1 MDVLEVMEFPYSAF
15 SHRKRKAITYQASFS
30 AMFSGISSFIYY
42 PAIQPLAHSLHVSI
56 AAINLTVSA
65 YLIVAGIV
73 PSVIGTMADEAG
85 RRPVSILAF
94 TIYFAA
100 NLGLALQKSY
110 VALVILRCLQS
121 AGSAGTIAIA
131 YGVIADVTTPQER
144 GGYVG
149 ILMTFTNSAPSLA
162 PVIGG
167 ALVQELSWRWIFWL
181 LAIVS
186 GANLFSLLLFFPETS
201 RRLVGN
207 GSFHR
212 RSRINRSLYYMYI
225 KRGKLDEPSTS
236 TETSGFSLSRLVPN
250 PVACLTALLDKATL
264 ITIIVGSI
272 QYAIYSALGTSL
284 STEMANRYSLEGLIA
299 GLIFLPSGIG
309 GLLAAFLTGKLV
321 DHDFQVV
328 RRSLP
333 TRSNPETS
341 GPASANIELL
351 NFPIEKARLRSVLP
365 FFVTAS
371 IATVAYGW
379 SVHFRVNVA
388 VPLIM
393 QFLSGGSQIAMFVV
407 FGTLLTDININN
419 SATAQASYSIVR
431 CAFAA
436 AAVALLEPIIQGIGL
451 GWCLTIYTTLSMAC
465 LPLFWI
471 LVAKGWAWRRAKAQA
486 QRDAM

>member
-1 MDVLEVMEFPYSAF
+1 MELLYSAF
-15 SHRKRKAITYQASFS
+15 SHRTRKAITYQASFS

-42 PAIQPLAHSLHVSI
+42 PAIQPLSGSLHVSI
-56 AAINLTVSA
+56 AAINLTVSD
-65 YLIVAGIV
+65 LIVAGIV
-73 PSVIGTMADEAG
+73 PSIIGTMADEAG
-85 RRPVSILAF
+85 RRPVSILTF

-100 NLGLALQKSY
+100 NLGLALQSSY

-162 PVIGG
+162 PIIGG

-181 LAIVS
+181 LTIVS
-186 GANLFSLLLFFPETS
+186 GANLFSLVLFFPETS
-201 RRLVGN
+201 RRIVGN
-207 GSFHR
+207 GSVHPGF
-212 RSRINRSLYYMYI
+212 RINQSLYCMYT
-225 KRGKLDEPSTS
+225 RCRKLNQPSAS
-236 TETSGFSLSRLVPN
+236 AETSGFSLNRLIPN
-250 PVACLTALLDKATL
+250 PIACLTALLDKATL

-284 STEMANRYSLEGLIA
+284 SAQLADRYSLDGLIA
-299 GLIFLPSGIG
+299 GLAFLPSGIG

-333 TRSNPETS
+333 TSLNVETG
-341 GPASANIELL
+341 GPSSANVESLD
-351 NFPIEKARLRSVLP
+351 FPIEKARLRSVLP

-371 IATVAYGW
+371 IATLAYGW
-379 SVHFRVNVA
+379 TVHFGVHLA
-388 VPLIM
+388 VPLVM
-393 QFLSGGSQIAMFVV
+393 QFLSGGSQVAMFVIC
-407 FGTLLTDININN
+407 GTLLTDININN

-431 CAFAA
+431 CALAA
-436 AAVALLEPIIQGIGL
+436 AAVALLDPIIQGIGL
-451 GWCLTIYTTLSMAC
+451 GWCLTLYTLLSMVC
-465 LPLFWI
+465 LPLSWI
-471 LVAKGWAWRRAKAQA
+471 LAAKGWEWRRAKARA
-486 QRDAM
+486 QRDSM